1 MYGNFNLKDM
11 TLEFINELLI
21 KQGENPV
28 LLDEC
33 VLNIRKGRG
42 LIYSLSGDTD
52 YVSRVL
58 EICYDDNHD
67 IIWKGWVK
75 TKQELENVVLEKL

>member
-1 MYGNFNLKDM
+1 MLKDM

-21 KQGENPV
+21 KQEENPV
-28 LLDEC
+28 LLDDC

-52 YVSRVL
+52 YVPRIL

-67 IIWKGWVK
+67 IVWKCWIK
-75 TKQELENVVLEKL
+75 TKQELEKVILESL